1 MNILFLSLL
10 DFNSFSERN
19 IYCDLLREFIKNG
32 HNVYCV
38 SPTERKNKIS
48 THFEENG
55 KLLKLKIGNIQKT
68 NIIEKGLSCVSSYS
82 QCVTFGDTPI
92 LIGERINPTGK
103 KRFKQALVEHD
114 IDYILKEGICKWK
127 EVLLRLPVLK
137 RCNE

>member
-68 NIIEKGLSCVSSYS
+68 NIIEKGFSTL
-82 QCVTFGDTPI
+82 
-92 LIGERINPTGK
+92 LIEPQ
-103 KRFKQALVEHD
+103 F
-114 IDYILKEGICKWK
+114 ICAIVICQTK
-127 EVLLRLPVLK
+127 
-137 RCNE
+137 CNS